1 MVESHTF
8 PRVIEVG
15 GVINYSNNTC
25 KNGQFVI
32 LEINCNIQ
40 YLKYNFFSFFFIR
53 NPNIPNLFEP
63 EKNQSK
69 VLEHNFNRN
78 VLECVHRFTQVLTKF
93 VYVRYG
99 KRVGRHKD

>member
-40 YLKYNFFSFFFIR
+40 YLKYNLQFR
-53 NPNIPNLFEP
+53 KGVTLP
-63 EKNQSK
+63 
-69 VLEHNFNRN
+69 
-78 VLECVHRFTQVLTKF
+78 
-93 VYVRYG
+93 YVQQG
-99 KRVGRHKD
+99 KHF